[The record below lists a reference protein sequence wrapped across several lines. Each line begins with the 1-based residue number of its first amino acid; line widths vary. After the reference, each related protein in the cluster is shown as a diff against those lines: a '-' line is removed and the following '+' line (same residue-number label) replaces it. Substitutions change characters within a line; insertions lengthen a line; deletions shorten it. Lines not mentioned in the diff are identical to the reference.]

1 MCQRQIVCG
10 ASPTSVCKHVF
21 ELIEIL
27 VAYAGDGT
35 TSSSGTSNV
44 AWNLLG
50 VIGIAQSRYK
60 PSPRAKFLSI
70 SLAYFLL
77 HQIIIFPGE
86 DDTRDKIGDKEQGLP
101 ILRVAS
107 GKSLDQW

>member
-27 VAYAGDGT
+27 VAYAGDGST
-35 TSSSGTSNV
+35 ASSGTSNV

-70 SLAYFLL
+70 GLAYFLL
-77 HQIIIFPGE
+77 HQIIVCA
-86 DDTRDKIGDKEQGLP
+86 DDTRDQIEDKEQGLP
-101 ILRVAS
+101 ILRIVS
-107 GKSLDQW
+107 VNSLDKW